1 VICCDVRVFVNA
13 RRLVAAVAF
22 AACGVAVGTLPAEAG
37 TQADAKRASAVF
49 TGTVTDVSRT
59 PERREQ
65 PVIATYDVLV
75 DRVYK
80 GSVGTETVQV
90 TSRRTSKTCRRLVLG
105 PERAYVFFVGAD
117 GSALTADTCSGTAG
131 ATGRLVAKVQRML
144 GDGRLPVP
152 ARPEQA
158 VFTRVADAEP
168 ATLTRM
174 AAPGVA
180 LVLVG
185 LLGLIVVGR
194 LGSRGA

>member
-13 RRLVAAVAF
+13 RRLVAALAL
-22 AACGVAVGTLPAEAG
+22 AGCGVAVGTLPAEAG

-49 TGTVTDVSRT
+49 TGTVTDVART
-59 PERREQ
+59 PRRGAQ
-65 PVIATYDVLV
+65 PVTVTYDVLV

-80 GSVGTETVQV
+80 GGVGTETVQV
-90 TSRRTSKTCRRLVLG
+90 KSARTSKTCRRLVLA
-105 PERAYVFFVGAD
+105 PEHTYVFFVEAA
-117 GSALTADTCSGTAG
+117 GSAFTADTCSGTAG
-131 ATGRLVAKVQRML
+131 ATGRLLAKVQRML

-168 ATLTRM
+168 ATLTRL

-180 LVLVG
+180 LVIVG
-185 LLGLIVVGR
+185 LLGLLVVR
-194 LGSRGA
+194 RVGSRG

>member
-1 VICCDVRVFVNA
+1 MLVPA
-13 RRLVAAVAF
+13 RRLVAALVLAGC
-22 AACGVAVGTLPAEAG
+22 ALGVGALPAGAD

-49 TGTVTDVSRT
+49 TGTVTDVRRT
-59 PERREQ
+59 PERGAR
-65 PVIATYDVLV
+65 PATATYDVRV

-80 GSVGTETVQV
+80 GSVRTETVQV
-90 TSRRTSKTCRRLVLG
+90 ASARTSKTCRRLGLS
-105 PERAYVFFVGAD
+105 PQREYVFFVAAEA
-117 GSALTADTCSGTAG
+117 SAFRADTCSGTAG
-131 ATGRLVAKVQRML
+131 ATGRLIARVQRML

-152 ARPEQA
+152 APPEQA

-185 LLGLIVVGR
+185 LLGLIVVR
-194 LGSRGA
+194 RVGSRS

>member
-13 RRLVAAVAF
+13 GRLAAAL
-22 AACGVAVGTLPAEAG
+22 ALAGCGLAMGALPAEAG

-49 TGTVTDVSRT
+49 AGTVTDVSRA
-59 PERREQ
+59 PKRGAR
-65 PVIATYDVLV
+65 PVTATYDVQV

-80 GSVGTETVQV
+80 GNVGTETVQV
-90 TSRRTSKTCRRLVLG
+90 ASTRTRKTCRRLVLA
-105 PERAYVFFVGAD
+105 PEHAYVFFVATE
-117 GSALTADTCSGTAG
+117 GSAFTADTCSGTAG
-131 ATGRLVAKVQRML
+131 ATARLIAKVQRML
-144 GDGRLPVP
+144 GDGRSPVP

-168 ATLTRM
+168 PTLTRM

-185 LLGLIVVGR
+185 LLGLLVVR
-194 LGSRGA
+194 RVGSRA